1 MLMRQVTF
9 MRCKYIA
16 APLVVAA
23 SLALTVATYAQAS
36 ARVVGTIT
44 AISGHTMTVKPDTG
58 ASSTVAVSDGARILR
73 TEPGA
78 KKLSDA
84 KPIAFSDLAVGDR
97 VLALVNGGI
106 ANIVVAMKH
115 ADIAQR
121 QEAETADWQR
131 RGSAGLVKAVN
142 AAAGTITI
150 AAGARTL
157 TVHVTPS
164 TTFRRYSA
172 ESARFADTTPS
183 TIAAIHPG
191 DQLRVLGNKNA
202 DGTEIAAEEVVSGS
216 FRNIAGPIVAIDS
229 SNNTITVNDLI
240 GKKPIIIHIAA
251 ESQLHK
257 LPPEMAALLAKRLKR
272 FTSSP
277 AGRHG
282 AAMPATQQNGSGGN
296 GNAPSAARRGDLG
309 QMLKR
314 TPAITLADLH
324 KGDDLIIVATQGTPR
339 SATAIT
345 LLAGVEPIL
354 RAFPSGNQS
363 MFSASWNLTG
373 SAPGGAGGGGG
384 GTP

>member
-1 MLMRQVTF
+1 MLMKQVTF

-16 APLVVAA
+16 APLVFAA

-58 ASSTVAVSDGARILR
+58 APSTVAVSDGARILR

-191 DQLRVLGNKNA
+191 DQLRVLGNKSA

-277 AGRHG
+277 AGRNG
-282 AAMPATQQNGSGGN
+282 AAMQQNGSGGN

-314 TPAITLADLH
+314 TPTITLADLH